1 MQLQKTI
8 ISYFLSIISY
18 LGRAV
23 SVSNGVVVNREWVS
37 NFCVIL
43 NEVKNLRSIEGAKI
57 LRLHF
62 VSLRMTR
69 EVEGAGP
76 YEG

>member
-1 MQLQKTI
+1 MKKTI
-8 ISYFLSIISY
+8 ISYL
-18 LGRAV
+18 RCAV
-23 SVSNGVVVNREWVS
+23 SVSNGVIVNREWVS
-37 NFCVIL
+37 VFGVIL

-69 EVEGAGP
+69 EVEVGSLDKR
-76 YEG
+76 